1 MLSIMTQMHTG
12 QAREIPA
19 RKGEEPSVIGE
30 QEARQLQEE
39 DDGRDALGPDRGE
52 FSMSC

>member
-1 MLSIMTQMHTG
+1 MLSIMTQMDTG

-19 RKGEEPSVIGE
+19 RRGEEPSVIGE
-30 QEARQLQEE
+30 QDAHQLQE

-52 FSMSC
+52 LSMSY